1 MDHPLRAPLEIE
13 FDYTR
18 SLGPV
23 LSQFMTGLR
32 DRRILGAR
40 GADGRVHAPPFE
52 YDPVSAEPPGELTE
66 VGSEGTVV
74 SWSWMPEPLEGQPLD
89 GPFAWALIRLDGA
102 DTAMLHAVDAGP
114 GMGAAAAVMR
124 TGLRVRARWAAS
136 RVGSIRDIA
145 CFEPCDSSAPVIG
158 EPDDGDEAQVG
169 MTVTPVRLHYEH
181 TASPGES
188 AYLRGL
194 ADRRLLGQRC
204 GVCGRVYVPPRG
216 TCPVDGVPTREEVE
230 LPETG
235 TVTTFC
241 VVNVAYPGQRVT
253 PPYVAAAVLLDGAD
267 IAFQHLILGCE
278 PGEVRMGLRVR
289 AVWGDAGTISHFAPA
304 GEPDAAVRE
313 LREVPVTSPA
323 AVVGFAQ
330 APCRVRPDVTT
341 SGVEMLVPIFA
352 EVLQATGLT
361 KADIGFWCSGSSDYL
376 AGRAFSFVQAVD
388 AIGAVPPTM
397 ESHVEMDAA
406 WALYE
411 AWVKVLTGEAE
422 IALAYGFG
430 KSSGAR
436 AAAGAGPAARPVPA
450 RAAVAGL
457 GVGRGAAGP
466 ARPGRRAVDREG
478 HGGGG
483 RAQPGGCFG

>member
-1 MDHPLRAPLEIE
+1 VDHPLRAPLEIE

-52 YDPVSAEPPGELTE
+52 YDPVSAAPPGELTE
-66 VGSEGTVV
+66 VGPEGTVV
-74 SWSWMPEPLEGQPLD
+74 SWSWMPEPLEGQPLA

-102 DTAMLHAVDAGP
+102 DTVMLHAVDAGP
-114 GMGAAAAVMR
+114 GMGAAAVMR

-145 CFEPCDSSAPVIG
+145 CFEPCDAPAPAAQQSDGSSGMPV
-158 EPDDGDEAQVG
+158 E

-289 AVWGDAGTISHFAPA
+289 AVWGDSGTISHFAPA
-304 GEPDAAVRE
+304 GEPDA
-313 LREVPVTSPA
+313 P
-323 AVVGFAQ
+323 
-330 APCRVRPDVTT
+330 
-341 SGVEMLVPIFA
+341 
-352 EVLQATGLT
+352 
-361 KADIGFWCSGSSDYL
+361 Y
-376 AGRAFSFVQAVD
+376 
-388 AIGAVPPTM
+388 
-397 ESHVEMDAA
+397 ES
-406 WALYE
+406 Y
-411 AWVKVLTGEAE
+411 
-422 IALAYGFG
+422 
-430 KSSGAR
+430 AR
-436 AAAGAGPAARPVPA
+436 F
-450 RAAVAGL
+450 L
-457 GVGRGAAGP
+457 
-466 ARPGRRAVDREG
+466 
-478 HGGGG
+478 
-483 RAQPGGCFG
+483 